1 MWGSEKGG
9 QAVSLGGCRVL
20 WQVGESKFSGGM
32 ATPLAFKHS
41 VWSLLTSEW
50 IALLQMENA
59 FSDFEIITHSWKL

>member
-9 QAVSLGGCRVL
+9 QAVSLGGCRV
-20 WQVGESKFSGGM
+20 GESKFSRGM

-41 VWSLLTSEW
+41 VWLLLTSEW